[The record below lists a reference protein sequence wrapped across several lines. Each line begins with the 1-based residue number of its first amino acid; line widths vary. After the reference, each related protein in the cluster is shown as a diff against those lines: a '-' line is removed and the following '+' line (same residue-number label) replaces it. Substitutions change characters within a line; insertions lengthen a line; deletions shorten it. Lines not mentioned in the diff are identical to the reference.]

1 MFASSPIGPPCTPG
15 APEGRLARW
24 ARLAALALAV
34 SGCGGLTTH
43 DGEGADEFS
52 DGARG
57 NEGSES
63 GDLDDRGFDRPH
75 PNDDTP
81 GSGEPG
87 TPGGAGGDEL
97 CTCGVS
103 PAMLVLETID
113 GSYEFT
119 EPPEALLYPSFDF
132 GCAAPGP
139 AYVPAAC
146 NRRATVAACDGEA
159 GCLLLA
165 GGSDTDEPQLT
176 WYDST
181 GTSVTQVRGG
191 QSEVVLEEN
200 DGDLVAGYFYFGNG
214 DVVTHVG
221 KFSVCP
227 VTVRAC
233 E

>member
-1 MFASSPIGPPCTPG
+1 MFAGSPIGPPCTPG
-15 APEGRLARW
+15 APEGRLAW
-24 ARLAALALAV
+24 CAWFVALSLAAG
-34 SGCGGLTTH
+34 GCGGLTTH
-43 DGEGADEFS
+43 DGEGGSKSS
-52 DGARG
+52 DGAQG

-63 GDLDDRGFDRPH
+63 GDRDDRAFGQPH
-75 PNDDTP
+75 PSDDAP
-81 GSGEPG
+81 GGTAPG
-87 TPGGAGGDEL
+87 TPGGAGGGEL
-97 CTCGVS
+97 CACGVS

-146 NRRATVAACDGEA
+146 DRRATVAACDAEA

-165 GGSDTDEPQLT
+165 GGSDTGEPQLT

-191 QSEVVLEEN
+191 QSEVVLEVN
-200 DGDLVAGYFYFGNG
+200 DEDLVAGYFYFSSGE
-214 DVVTHVG
+214 VVTHVG

-227 VTVRAC
+227 VTVRGC